1 MKYSINPEFARRYDE
16 WDKKKT
22 GGYFFL
28 GTTSKPLQ
36 SIGINPAKIYWDK
49 EKIKKI
55 KRDHPTMTDNIIK
68 QIPNLLENPVMVT
81 QSLTVTNRVVIF
93 GELYD
98 QSGHPVMA
106 ALELKPKGDIQ
117 NFVKVA
123 SAYPKNSLQN
133 LINTSDI
140 LYIDPNRKRA
150 DTWFQTLR
158 LQLPVGVTKYGSIG
172 MVTYVEKDVNGKIS
186 FGDKKSE
193 KTAMQIAFEKA
204 QQNATSKSISE
215 KVKDD
220 TKFSLKDTANESDSQ
235 TKSKAFKEWFG
246 DWENNP
252 ESASKI
258 VNEDGTPRII
268 YHQTAAE
275 FNVFSNA
282 NPLAGRNDSE
292 TPNGFFAK
300 DNDADIGVGGNVAVY
315 YIDAK
320 KATGLLQKAGLQLP
334 RFLFRTDGY
343 IHNIRDSES
352 SVKPKF
358 ENVTKRL

>member
-1 MKYSINPEFARRYDE
+1 
-16 WDKKKT
+16 
-22 GGYFFL
+22 
-28 GTTSKPLQ
+28 
-36 SIGINPAKIYWDK
+36 
-49 EKIKKI
+49 
-55 KRDHPTMTDNIIK
+55 
-68 QIPNLLENPVMVT
+68 MVT

-320 KATGLLQKAGLQLP
+320 KPPAYSRRL
-334 RFLFRTDGY
+334 GY
-343 IHNIRDSES
+343 NCPGSCFAPMAIYIIYAIRSRVS
-352 SVKPKF
+352 SQNLKM
-358 ENVTKRL
+358 

>member
-1 MKYSINPEFARRYDE
+1 MFKSALEGAKENKSEKKPKSDDVKYSINPEFARRYDE

-49 EKIKKI
+49 EKIRKI

-204 QQNATSKSISE
+204 QQNATV
-215 KVKDD
+215 KVYPK
-220 TKFSLKDTANESDSQ
+220 KLKMILS
-235 TKSKAFKEWFG
+235 FR
-246 DWENNP
+246 
-252 ESASKI
+252 SKI
-258 VNEDGTPRII
+258 LQMSRILRRKARLLKNGSEI
-268 YHQTAAE
+268 GKTIR
-275 FNVFSNA
+275 
-282 NPLAGRNDSE
+282 NPQVRLS
-292 TPNGFFAK
+292 T
-300 DNDADIGVGGNVAVY
+300 
-315 YIDAK
+315 
-320 KATGLLQKAGLQLP
+320 
-334 RFLFRTDGY
+334 RTEHRG
-343 IHNIRDSES
+343 
-352 SVKPKF
+352 
-358 ENVTKRL
+358 